1 MVSIKVDAGKVR
13 EFEIV
18 GALDI
23 VTSEVAFAIGLIYEQ
38 IKKNNEEAAEQFR
51 EDLESV
57 FEDGFLF
64 MSDKERDEFLKK
76 RIKKMTRRELREA
89 EKGVKDFLE
98 RILGGEEDD

>member
-13 EFEIV
+13 KLEIV
-18 GALDI
+18 GDLNI
-23 VTSEVAFAIGLIYEQ
+23 ITSEVAFAIGLIYEQ
-38 IKKNNEEAAEQFR
+38 IKKNNEEAAEKFR
-51 EDLESV
+51 EDLESA

-76 RIKKMTRRELREA
+76 RTKKMTRRELREA
-89 EKGVKDFLE
+89 EKRVKDFLE

>member
-18 GALDI
+18 GDLNI
-23 VTSEVAFAIGLIYEQ
+23 ITSEVSFAIGLIYEQ
-38 IKKNNEEAAEQFR
+38 IKKNNEEAAERFR
-51 EDLESV
+51 EGLESA

-64 MSDKERDEFLKK
+64 MSDKERDEFLKE
-76 RIKKMTRRELREA
+76 RTKKMTRRELREA
-89 EKGVKDFLE
+89 EKRVKDFLE

>member
-18 GALDI
+18 GDLNI
-23 VTSEVAFAIGLIYEQ
+23 ITSEVAFAIVLIYEQ
-38 IKKNNEEAAEQFR
+38 IKKNNEEAAERFR
-51 EDLESV
+51 EGLESA

-64 MSDKERDEFLKK
+64 MSDKERDEFLKE
-76 RIKKMTRRELREA
+76 RTKKMTRRELREA
-89 EKGVKDFLE
+89 EKRVKDFLE